1 MTIEAIIVSD
11 GYSDFLA
18 ETLPRNLPQFDRVV
32 VVTGF
37 DDPDTLELCRRLSV
51 ECIPTDVMHKAG
63 DSFNK
68 GRAVDF
74 GLSFLRRDAWVCHLD
89 ADIVLPP
96 MARRIIEWTNP
107 DESCIYGI
115 DRVMCVGWSKWQAYQ
130 QIPASH
136 RMGHD
141 YHCRVP
147 NPSNTYGDYDLQM
160 PLGSRIALADHDGYV
175 PIGFFQLFSG
185 KLGRRYPRHQSD
197 SAEHSD
203 VLFALQWPRG
213 NRRLMPDLI
222 AIHLESE
229 KCSMGANWKGR
240 KTSRFGPPD
249 CKTKPTGYCK
259 A

>member
-1 MTIEAIIVSD
+1 VTIEAIIVSD
-11 GYSDFLA
+11 GYSDFLS
-18 ETLPRNLPQFDRVV
+18 ETLPLNLPHFDRVV

-51 ECIPTDVMHKAG
+51 ECIPTDVMNKGG
-63 DSFNK
+63 DQFNK

-74 GLSFLRRDAWVCHLD
+74 GLSYLRRDAWVCHID
-89 ADIVLPP
+89 ADIALPP
-96 MARRIIEWTNP
+96 MARRLIEWANP

-115 DRVMCVGWSKWQAYQ
+115 DRVNCVGFDKWRKYQ
-130 QIPASH
+130 QIPNSY

-141 YHCRVP
+141 YHCRVSP
-147 NPSNTYGDYDLQM
+147 PGTTYGDYDLHM

-185 KLGRRYPRHQSD
+185 KLGRRYPRHQSE

-213 NRRLMPDLI
+213 NRRLMPELI

-229 KCSMGANWKGR
+229 KCAMGTNWKGR
-240 KTSRFGPPD
+240 KTKTFGECPTPP
-249 CKTKPTGYCK
+249 KPYCK
-259 A
+259 